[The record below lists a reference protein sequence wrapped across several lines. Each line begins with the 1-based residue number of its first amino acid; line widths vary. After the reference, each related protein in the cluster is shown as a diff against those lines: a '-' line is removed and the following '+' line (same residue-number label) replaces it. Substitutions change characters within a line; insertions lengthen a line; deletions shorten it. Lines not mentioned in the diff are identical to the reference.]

1 MWLRKCGQALRVFVP
16 EGLDDRSQAI
26 YCLERATQRTRP
38 VGSGLIGSTGRFFD
52 HGQQICRVAQLTPSP
67 PGRFAFF
74 RRIPGNKLPGYDHPV
89 PCSGQQTSLTTVHK
103 SDATLDFVSD
113 GWDDSRSGRIRGRG
127 RSAARANVTKI

>member
-52 HGQQICRVAQLTPSP
+52 HGRRICRVAQLTPSLRDNKP
-67 PGRFAFF
+67 PSQLSTKATPPYYIAQRA
-74 RRIPGNKLPGYDHPV
+74 ILLTVGN
-89 PCSGQQTSLTTVHK
+89 
-103 SDATLDFVSD
+103 
-113 GWDDSRSGRIRGRG
+113 
-127 RSAARANVTKI
+127 SAG